1 MFHHTEQ
8 IAIKEQILMLNGPE
22 KNQTDKVNGRQN
34 GANESSAEK
43 ALNILLAFSS
53 STKEMGTTELSQKL
67 GMHKSTTSRLIKT
80 LVAANFLQ
88 QNPATRKY
96 LLGMSAYQIGYA
108 ANRSLDSRLLS
119 IAQPHLYELAQQT
132 GESVALELLSG
143 TNVILASHVE
153 GPSHLRFNFQ
163 QGEIVPINVAAGAKA
178 ILAHSDADFLE
189 SCLQR
194 EFEKFNEQTI
204 VSKKKYRALLKQV
217 RKDGISYDR
226 GERYVDIHAMAVP
239 IHYGGIT
246 PKAAVIIAGPASRLT
261 DSFLKSADQ
270 PLRETASKI
279 SELLHS

>member
-1 MFHHTEQ
+1 
-8 IAIKEQILMLNGPE
+8 MLNRPE
-22 KNQTDKVNGRQN
+22 KNQASKINGKQN
-34 GANESSAEK
+34 GTNESSAEK

-53 STKEMGTTELSQKL
+53 ANKEMGTTELSVML

-119 IAQPHLYELAQQT
+119 IAQPYLYELAQQT

-143 TNVILASHVE
+143 TNVILATHVE
-153 GPSHLRFNFQ
+153 GPSHLKFNFQ
-163 QGEIVPINVAAGAKA
+163 RGEIVPINAAAGAKS
-178 ILAHSDADFLE
+178 ILAHSDPDFLE

-194 EFEKFNEQTI
+194 EFERFNERTI
-204 VSKKKYRALLKQV
+204 VSKQEYRELLRQV
-217 RKDGISYDR
+217 KEDGIAYDR

-246 PKAAVIIAGPASRLT
+246 PKAAIIIAGPASRLS
-261 DSFLKSADQ
+261 DAFLRSAGR
-270 PLRETASKI
+270 PLRATANKI